1 MDKFNIKGLLKQT
14 FVSEAKVPGLDV
26 VNKAKAE
33 NDKINKKAIKD
44 AQKTLSDYDKESK
57 KSTKDNTKP
66 VKFNYTKDSEAEY
79 HQEMEIMNGQE
90 MIQYDRTPGEEYKK
104 RAEEAIEGSSR
115 MGNNPEWANVVIPG
129 QGGDPTFGKKLVK
142 AIKASE
148 KKRNQQTP
156 TSKMFGDDWEVVEDQ
171 GYKSYAFE
179 NKQNNKK
186 TIKES
191 EKMKKIKTAKQN
203 GDKSYAVEYEDGTK
217 KTIYVS
223 HDDWDS
229 INNKY
234 GDLKES
240 EKMKKLTFKKPFN
253 GVHNALAL
261 IPETYKVND
270 KTFFITDGNES
281 YKVRWEGSL
290 NEGKAVVLMAAD
302 KTLVNED
309 ISKMKHLMGYKS
321 QETLG
326 NLKGSERLSE
336 DKKFGDIWKKTK
348 TILTENMYEEL
359 TGNQHKI
366 DANNDGK
373 ITDDDFKLLRKDES
387 MYEMEN
393 QTNSAPINQAGIKAS
408 AISSVKTDVPSMST
422 IEKGKY
428 NEIIT
433 KISDFFAKNG
443 NQYTGQAK
451 TLIDRLIQAIDDEN
465 QNTQTNPVGIGE
477 SEMQEGDMYEMDRFD
492 EVFGGMDDDDIKEM
506 NLNEISSDTFKSAD
520 EIETSIQQA
529 IPKII
534 SDPTIQNISNKILN
548 DPKGIDALKQFV
560 NTGDIQEYEDMGVKI
575 PDMRFFKNI
584 IHKGVEQSKNIS
596 EAMDDD
602 QGGNI
607 GAFLG
612 MFAGG
617 AYLAD
622 KYFPNPQVFDKIT
635 TYIGD
640 KLVTY
645 DSALHSAYDPMAVQ
659 ALGGLSAAILGC
671 IAYNVFKKLR
681 NK

>member
-148 KKRNQQTP
+148 KKRNQQTS

-171 GYKSYAFE
+171 GHKSYAFE

-186 TIKES
+186 TI
-191 EKMKKIKTAKQN
+191 
-203 GDKSYAVEYEDGTK
+203 
-217 KTIYVS
+217 
-223 HDDWDS
+223 
-229 INNKY
+229 
-234 GDLKES
+234 KES

-348 TILTENMYEEL
+348 TILTENVYEEL

-366 DANNDGK
+366 DANNDGE
-373 ITDDDFKLLRKDES
+373 ITGDDFKLLRKDES
-387 MYEMEN
+387 MYEMDATGGMTKDAEKFDTLLDKN
-393 QTNSAPINQAGIKAS
+393 SSLTNAFGKINTKQELIDTMSMLYGDILKNNPELAS
-408 AISSVKTDVPSMST
+408 AEMPLISALKEKTR
-422 IEKGKY
+422 
-428 NEIIT
+428 
-433 KISDFFAKNG
+433 
-443 NQYTGQAK
+443 QLK
-451 TLIDRLIQAIDDEN
+451 T
-465 QNTQTNPVGIGE
+465 TPQTNPVGMGE
-477 SEMQEGDMYEMDRFD
+477 SEMQEGDMYERSRFE
-492 EVFGGMDDDDIKEM
+492 EVFDLDPEEDYSVDDRSVKYGINPYEEQPELDTDDME
-506 NLNEISSDTFKSAD
+506 NTSS
-520 EIETSIQQA
+520 
-529 IPKII
+529 
-534 SDPTIQNISNKILN
+534 N
-548 DPKGIDALKQFV
+548 DDA
-560 NTGDIQEYEDMGVKI
+560 Y
-575 PDMRFFKNI
+575 RR
-584 IHKGVEQSKNIS
+584 
-596 EAMDDD
+596 
-602 QGGNI
+602 
-607 GAFLG
+607 AF
-612 MFAGG
+612 
-617 AYLAD
+617 
-622 KYFPNPQVFDKIT
+622 
-635 TYIGD
+635 
-640 KLVTY
+640 
-645 DSALHSAYDPMAVQ
+645 DSM
-659 ALGGLSAAILGC
+659 
-671 IAYNVFKKLR
+671 
-681 NK
+681 

>member
-171 GYKSYAFE
+171 GHKSYAFE

-186 TIKES
+186 TI
-191 EKMKKIKTAKQN
+191 
-203 GDKSYAVEYEDGTK
+203 
-217 KTIYVS
+217 
-223 HDDWDS
+223 
-229 INNKY
+229 
-234 GDLKES
+234 KES

-465 QNTQTNPVGIGE
+465 QNTQTNPVGMGE
-477 SEMQEGDMYEMDRFD
+477 SEMQEGDMYERSRFE
-492 EVFGGMDDDDIKEM
+492 EVFDLDPEEDYSVDNMENTSSNDD
-506 NLNEISSDTFKSAD
+506 A
-520 EIETSIQQA
+520 
-529 IPKII
+529 
-534 SDPTIQNISNKILN
+534 
-548 DPKGIDALKQFV
+548 
-560 NTGDIQEYEDMGVKI
+560 Y
-575 PDMRFFKNI
+575 RR
-584 IHKGVEQSKNIS
+584 
-596 EAMDDD
+596 
-602 QGGNI
+602 
-607 GAFLG
+607 AF
-612 MFAGG
+612 
-617 AYLAD
+617 
-622 KYFPNPQVFDKIT
+622 
-635 TYIGD
+635 
-640 KLVTY
+640 
-645 DSALHSAYDPMAVQ
+645 DSM
-659 ALGGLSAAILGC
+659 
-671 IAYNVFKKLR
+671 
-681 NK
+681 